1 VPSFGIRPLAYID
14 TLTSKSCRSS
24 AFGALAPPGDDSGP
38 EAAVQVDRR
47 STGGPQMIFP
57 CYDGFAT
64 LISTSVMAEA
74 ESYFA
79 LAQEVLRP
87 KHGPN
92 SETLGV
98 LPFSD

>member
-1 VPSFGIRPLAYID
+1 
-14 TLTSKSCRSS
+14 
-24 AFGALAPPGDDSGP
+24 
-38 EAAVQVDRR
+38 
-47 STGGPQMIFP
+47 MIFP

>member
-1 VPSFGIRPLAYID
+1 MS
-14 TLTSKSCRSS
+14 
-24 AFGALAPPGDDSGP
+24 
-38 EAAVQVDRR
+38 RR
-47 STGGPQMIFP
+47 SWCTSQQTFRATAAQDGTRNGRPQMIFP

-64 LISTSVMAEA
+64 LNSTSVMAEA

-87 KHGPN
+87 KHGLN
-92 SETLGV
+92 SEALGV